1 MIPGRANPPTTL
13 GRRALLGL
21 GLSAGLVAATGC
33 GRSQSTGGGTGTGK
47 LRATWWGNETRQANT
62 LKIIEAFKAVKPDV
76 TISPEFTDW
85 AAYWDKLATQVA
97 GNGAPDIIQMDEKY
111 VREYGGRGALLD
123 LNGKVD
129 VSKFAPGTVEP
140 GQTDT
145 GLMAIN
151 AGVNAPVAMVHPK
164 VFAAAGV
171 EPPDDTS
178 WTWDELIKV
187 AAAVTKGSPAG
198 TFGMGSLISNDAA
211 FSAFL
216 RQRGKALFTP
226 TGLAF
231 DVADATDWYTYNLE
245 VMNAKAGQPAS
256 VVAEEDGQSLDQ
268 GAFATGRLGFGFAWS
283 NQVSAYDNASGEDI
297 ALRRYPSEAGRAAET
312 KLWYKASQFWSI
324 SSKTGDPDA
333 AVAFVNFLVNSTES
347 GKIGLTERGVPPN
360 TEVRAAIESE
370 LNASDKKVIAFLDAI
385 KPELGDT
392 PLAPPIGAGNLP
404 DVVKRYGQEVLFGQT
419 KPADAAAK
427 MIDEINA
434 NIQK

>member
-1 MIPGRANPPTTL
+1 MIPGSTHRALPAL
-13 GRRALLGL
+13 SRRSLLGL

-33 GRSQSTGGGTGTGK
+33 GRSQSSGGATGQ
-47 LRATWWGNETRQANT
+47 LRITWWGNETRNANT
-62 LKIIEAFKAVKPDV
+62 RKIIEAFKAVKPDV
-76 TISPEFTDW
+76 TLGPEPGEW
-85 AAYWDKLATQVA
+85 SAYWDKLATQVA
-97 GNGAPDIIQMDEKY
+97 GGDAPDIIQMDEKY

-129 VSKFAPGTVEP
+129 VSKFEAGTVEP

-164 VFAAAGV
+164 VFEAAGV
-171 EPPDDTS
+171 EPPDDST

-187 AAAVTKGSPAG
+187 AAAVTKGSPDG

-216 RQRGKALFTP
+216 RQRGKALFTA

-231 DVADATDWYTYNLE
+231 DAADAADWYAYNLE
-245 VMNAKAGQPAS
+245 VMNSKAGQPAS

-268 GAFATGRLGFGFAWS
+268 GAFATGRLGLGFAWS
-283 NQVSAYDNASGEDI
+283 NQVSAFDNASGQDI
-297 ALRRYPSEAGRAAET
+297 PLLRLPSQAGQASET

-324 SSKTGDPDA
+324 SAKSADPDS
-333 AVAFVNFLVNSTES
+333 AVAFVNFLVNSIES
-347 GKIGLTERGVPPN
+347 GKIGKTERGVPPN
-360 TEVRAAIESE
+360 TEVRDAIKAE
-370 LNASDKKVIAFLDAI
+370 LNASDKKVVAFLDEI

-392 PLAPPIGAGNLP
+392 PLPPPIGAGNLP
-404 DVVKRYGQEVLFGQT
+404 DVVKRYGQDVLFGKA

>member
-1 MIPGRANPPTTL
+1 MIPGSENAL
-13 GRRALLGL
+13 SRRSALGL
-21 GLSAGLVAATGC
+21 GLSVAGLAALAGC
-33 GRSQSTGGGTGTGK
+33 GRGQSAGGTGQ
-47 LRATWWGNETRQANT
+47 LRITWWGNETRNANT
-62 LKIIEAFKAVKPDV
+62 RKIIEAFKAVKPDV
-76 TISPEFTDW
+76 TISPEPGEW
-85 AAYWDKLATQVA
+85 SAYWDKLATQVA
-97 GNGAPDIIQMDEKY
+97 GNDAPDIIQMDEKY

-129 VSKFAPGTVEP
+129 VANFAPGTVEP

-145 GLMAIN
+145 GLMAVN
-151 AGVNAPVAMVHPK
+151 AGVNAPVAMAHPK

-171 EPPDDTS
+171 EPPDDST
-178 WTWDELIKV
+178 WTWDDLIKISV
-187 AAAVTKGSPAG
+187 AVAKGSPEG
-198 TFGMGSLISNDAA
+198 TFGMGSLIANDAA

-216 RQRGKALFTP
+216 RQRGKALFTA

-231 DVADATDWYTYNLE
+231 DEADATAWYAYNLE
-245 VMNAKAGQPAS
+245 VMNSTGGQPAS

-268 GAFATGRLGFGFAWS
+268 GAFSTGRLGLGFAWS

-297 ALRRYPSEAGRAAET
+297 TLLRLPSEAGQGSEA

-324 SSKTGDPDA
+324 SAKSGDPDA
-333 AVAFVNFLVNSTES
+333 AVAFVNFLVNSVES

-360 TEVRAAIESE
+360 TEVRSAIEAG
-370 LNASDKKVIAFLDAI
+370 LNPSDKKVIAFLDAI

-392 PLAPPIGAGNLP
+392 PLPPPVGAGNLP
-404 DVVKRYGQEVLFGQT
+404 DVVKRYGQEVLFGQS

-427 MIDEINA
+427 MIGEINA

>member
-1 MIPGRANPPTTL
+1 MIPGRANAPTTL

-33 GRSQSTGGGTGTGK
+33 GRSQTAPTGGGTGT

-62 LKIIEAFKAVKPDV
+62 IKIIEAFKAVKPDV
-76 TISPEFTDW
+76 KIEPEFTDW
-85 AAYWDKLATQVA
+85 GAYWDKLATQVA

-164 VFAAAGV
+164 VLAAAKI
-171 EPPDDTS
+171 EAPDDMS
-178 WTWDELIKV
+178 WTWDDLVKI
-187 AAAVTKGSPAG
+187 AAAVTKASPDG
-198 TFGMGSLISNDAA
+198 TYGMGSLIANDAA

-216 RQRGKALFTP
+216 RQRGKGLFTA

-231 DVADATDWYTYNLE
+231 DAADATDWYTYNLE
-245 VMNAKAGQPAS
+245 VMNSKAGQPAS

-297 ALRRYPSEAGRAAET
+297 ALLRYPSEAGQAAET

-324 SSKTGDPDA
+324 SAKTADPET
-333 AVAFVNFLVNSTES
+333 AVAFVNFLVNSVES